1 VLFFVLFDL
10 VFNMGRLLSIDYGRK
25 RCGIAVSDPLKI
37 CANPLTTVR
46 ACDLMKFLKDYCAK
60 ETVEK
65 IIVGLPRQMDGSDS
79 ESCRY
84 INPFL
89 KLLAKEMPEMPVE
102 RYDERFTSCL
112 AHQAMID
119 GGLHK
124 MARRDKE
131 IVDAIAA
138 SIILNDYMSS
148 RSALS

>member
-1 VLFFVLFDL
+1 
-10 VFNMGRLLSIDYGRK
+10 MGRLLAVDYGRK
-25 RCGIAVSDPLKI
+25 RCGIAVSDTLKI

-46 ACDLMKFLKDYCAK
+46 ACDLLQFLKDYCAAN
-60 ETVEK
+60 EVER
-65 IIVGLPRQMDGSDS
+65 IIVGLPKQMDGSDS

-89 KLLAKEMPEMPVE
+89 KSLAKELPDMPVV

-112 AHQAMID
+112 AHRAMID

-124 MARRDKE
+124 MARRDKNL
-131 IVDAIAA
+131 VDAIAA

-148 RSALS
+148 HDAAL